1 MKREREIRF
10 RDVVQW
16 GIDSFDFLIS
26 FSQFL
31 SLFVRAFIT
40 IHKKTR
46 RERVV

>member
-10 RDVVQW
+10 RDVQW